1 MGSGEIENPGK
12 GSAGA
17 DASLCGDESRSGS
30 EAGPGHLAVPAGSQ
44 HRSYLVSQNPE
55 FRRASDGQPRP
66 AVFLDRDGVINP
78 TVLNPATGRMESP
91 LSTADFSFF
100 DGVLESLSI
109 LRDEGFPLIL
119 VSNQPNYALGKATL
133 NGLSAI
139 HQKFV
144 YELVRSGIAF
154 ARFCYCLHHPRGV
167 TPGYSGLCVC
177 RKPSPWFLLRARD
190 DFGYSLRDSWMI
202 GDRPTD
208 TQCGKTAGART
219 IRIEPEHG
227 ASDPVNP
234 ARALAARP
242 DHSVRDLAEAVDI
255 ILTRRSV

>member
-1 MGSGEIENPGK
+1 MGQV
-12 GSAGA
+12 GA
-17 DASLCGDESRSGS
+17 DAPLRGS
-30 EAGPGHLAVPAGSQ
+30 EAGLGHSAMPAAAQ
-44 HRSYLVSQNPE
+44 HRNYLVSRNPE
-55 FRRASDGQPRP
+55 FRQASHGQPRP
-66 AVFLDRDGVINP
+66 AIFLDRDGVINP
-78 TVLNPATGRMESP
+78 TVLNPATGKMESP
-91 LSTADFSFF
+91 LSTADFSFC

-109 LRDEGFPLIL
+109 LRDQGFPLIL
-119 VSNQPNYALGKATL
+119 VSNQPNYALGKSTL

-154 ARFCYCLHHPRGV
+154 ARFCYCLHHPKGV

-190 DFGYSLRDSWMI
+190 DFGYSLGDSWMI

-208 TQCGKTAGART
+208 TQCGRAAGAKT
-219 IRIEPEHG
+219 ICIEPEPG

-242 DHSVRDLAEAVDI
+242 DYSVRNLAEAVDI
-255 ILTRRSV
+255 ILAHRTV